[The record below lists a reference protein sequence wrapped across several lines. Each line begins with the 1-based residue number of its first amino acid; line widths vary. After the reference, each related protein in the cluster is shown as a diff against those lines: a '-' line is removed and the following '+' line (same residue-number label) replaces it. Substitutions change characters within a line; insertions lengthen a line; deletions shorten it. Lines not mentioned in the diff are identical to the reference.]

1 MAAQTVD
8 TTWMWHPSFTEESS
22 DTAGL
27 FVHFRRTLVINDEIP
42 ASLRVYITADT
53 KYKLY
58 VNCQLVR
65 FGPVK
70 GDRALWF
77 NDQVDLAPYL
87 VCGVNHISIHV
98 LRFFYATTYASSFP
112 RLPSGGVRIVPVD
125 ANDAWAIQ
133 VQSSRRWE
141 TAIDPTTVLR
151 IDEPED
157 DFLNIYEASVPISS
171 DQWRWEPARVLEFQ
185 SSTGLSPPWKL
196 SDRMIPYMERS
207 SITLKAL
214 HNIASC
220 ITQEAWE
227 EQLISPNASSS
238 SLHLPAHSTHSV
250 DLECPIH
257 VTAFLSLHFTR
268 PPTSGSRVALTYAES
283 YEEEPTLV
291 PYLRRKGNRLDTT
304 KSIHG
309 PQDIFEL
316 QGSEGVQHL
325 GCYKD
330 EETEEVISPFHFRT
344 CRFIR
349 MQIQV
354 GSSDLFFKGV
364 RIEAVNYPLSVSA
377 SLRVE
382 PHGHEAERLWKTSI
396 RTLANCMHDCYE
408 DCPFYEQLQYAM
420 DTRSSILFTYYV
432 SGDDRLA
439 RQAIMQLGNSFQPG
453 LGLTSSRAPTH
464 QPQVIPHFSL
474 FWICML
480 YDHMKFFA
488 DKVFL
493 RPWIPIADAVL
504 AYFADKVDPNLGL
517 VITADE
523 PGVWHFHDWTHEWRP
538 YGIPP
543 TIARTG
549 VSTYTNCLYAYTL
562 QLASHLQRYCLG
574 RDAIAEEYIER
585 SRDIANAIQKHCFDG
600 EFFTDSLAM
609 GSDPA
614 LDRSQHGQ
622 VWAVLC
628 GAAED
633 GETSRNLLRRSLDP
647 SITPSGRGRLIQA
660 SIAMSFYSLRALS
673 KVGGTI
679 YDELF
684 HAFWK
689 PWHAQLALGLNT
701 WEEDGVSQR
710 SDCHAWG
717 AAPLYEFMAE
727 VVGLRP
733 VEPGW
738 RAIEF
743 QPRITL
749 YRVLEATVPFR
760 MGSDGHMCLADVSWS
775 TADSGDTMVSLRIR
789 GLPRKPAVHLA
800 ISSLP
805 EIIVESD
812 RELYFTVSREGA
824 CTLLKGQL
832 HW

>member
-1 MAAQTVD
+1 MAAQTID
-8 TTWMWHPSFTEESS
+8 TTWMWHPSFTEERS

-27 FVHFRRTLVINDEIP
+27 FVHFRRTLVVDREIP

-58 VNCQLVR
+58 VNHQLVR

-98 LRFFYATTYASSFP
+98 LRFFYAITYASSFP

-125 ANDAWAIQ
+125 DNDAWAKQ
-133 VQSSRRWE
+133 VESSRLWE

-157 DFLNIYEASVPISS
+157 EFLNIYEKSVSVPS
-171 DQWRWEPARVLEFQ
+171 DQWTWVPARLLEFQ

-196 SDRMIPYMERS
+196 SDRMIPDMERN

-214 HNIASC
+214 HNIESC
-220 ITQEAWE
+220 IAREAWE
-227 EQLISPNASSS
+227 ERLISPNAFSS
-238 SLHLPAHSTHSV
+238 SLHLPAHTTHSV
-250 DLECPIH
+250 DLECPSH
-257 VTAFLSLHFTR
+257 VTAFLSFHFTR
-268 PPTSGSRVALTYAES
+268 PLGSGCRVLLTYAES
-283 YEEEPTLV
+283 YEEEPVLV
-291 PYLRRKGNRLDTT
+291 PYLRRKGNRLDAT

-309 PQDIFEL
+309 PRDIFEL
-316 QGSEGVQHL
+316 QGSQGFQHL
-325 GCYKD
+325 GYYKD

-344 CRFIR
+344 FRFIR

-354 GSSDLFFKGV
+354 GPLDLFFKGV

-377 SLRVE
+377 SLRVK
-382 PHGHEAERLWKTSI
+382 PHGHEAERLWQTSI
-396 RTLANCMHDCYE
+396 RTLVNCMHDCYE

-420 DTRSSILFTYYV
+420 DTRSSVLFTYYV

-439 RQAIMQLGNSFQPG
+439 RQAIVQLGNSFQPG
-453 LGLTSSRAPTH
+453 LRLTSSRAPTH

-480 YDHMKFFA
+480 YDHMQFFA
-488 DKVFL
+488 DNLFL
-493 RPWIPIADAVL
+493 RPWVPIADAIL
-504 AYFADKVDPNLGL
+504 AYFADKIDPNLGL
-517 VITADE
+517 VVTKDE

-538 YGIPP
+538 YGIP
-543 TIARTG
+543 TAVARTG

-562 QLASHLQRYCLG
+562 QLASHLQSYSLG
-574 RDAIAEEYIER
+574 RGAVAEEYRER
-585 SRDIANAIQKHCFDG
+585 SRGVADAIRRHCYDG
-600 EFFTDSLAM
+600 EYFTDSLSA
-609 GSDPA
+609 GSDST

-628 GAAED
+628 GAAGD
-633 GETSRNLLRRSLDP
+633 GETSRDLLRRSLDP
-647 SITPSGRGRLIQA
+647 SITPPSGGRQLVQA
-660 SIAMSFYSLRALS
+660 SVAMSFYSLRALS
-673 KVGGTI
+673 KVGGTV
-679 YDELF
+679 YDDLF

-689 PWHAQLALGLNT
+689 PWHAQLALGLST
-701 WEEDGVSQR
+701 WEEDSVSQR

-738 RAIEF
+738 RVIEF

-749 YRVLEATVPFR
+749 YRVLEATVPLR
-760 MGSDGHMCLADVSWS
+760 TGPGSRMCLADVSWS
-775 TADSGDTMVSLRIR
+775 TADSGDTVMR
-789 GLPRKPAVHLA
+789 
-800 ISSLP
+800 
-805 EIIVESD
+805 
-812 RELYFTVSREGA
+812 
-824 CTLLKGQL
+824 
-832 HW
+832 